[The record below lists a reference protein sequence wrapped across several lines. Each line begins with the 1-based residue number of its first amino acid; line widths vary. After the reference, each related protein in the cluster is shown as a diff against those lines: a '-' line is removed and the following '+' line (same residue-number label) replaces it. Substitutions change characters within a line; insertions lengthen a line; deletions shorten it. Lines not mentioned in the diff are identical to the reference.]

1 MSQADPN
8 GPHEFQEKR
17 LAEVEL
23 LTPSRI
29 EQLLA
34 EHQIEPT
41 KGLGQNFVAD
51 PNTIR
56 KIVRLAGVGLNDR
69 VVEVGPGLG
78 SLTWG
83 LVEAGCDIVA
93 IERDRYLAPLVADI
107 FEGRSVRVESVDALD
122 VDWAALLGD
131 GPWSLV
137 ANLPYNIAATL
148 ILDML
153 ECAPMVTSMTVMV
166 QREVGERLSATP
178 GSKVYGIPSVKLA
191 LSAACRVVAH
201 IPADVFIPR
210 PRVESVIIRIDR
222 HEQPVPAE
230 LRSVVSRLLGIG
242 FGQRRKMLRSTI
254 GKSLGVELFEAAGIR
269 PEDRPEVVGPDG
281 WVRMAEEV
289 MSR

>member
-56 KIVRLAGVGLNDR
+56 KIVRLAGVGQNDR

-230 LRSVVSRLLGIG
+230 LRSVVSRRCSGSVG
-242 FGQRRKMLRSTI
+242 EGSTTCRRPRTGLPARKRARLTHNSSLSVEASRRSVFCRLRSS
-254 GKSLGVELFEAAGIR
+254 G
-269 PEDRPEVVGPDG
+269 
-281 WVRMAEEV
+281 
-289 MSR
+289 

>member
-29 EQLLA
+29 EQLLV

-41 KGLGQNFVAD
+41 KGLGQLLDEAWD
-51 PNTIR
+51 

-191 LSAACRVVAH
+191 LSAACRVVWT
-201 IPADVFIPR
+201 PA
-210 PRVESVIIRIDR
+210 SSW
-222 HEQPVPAE
+222 A
-230 LRSVVSRLLGIG
+230 
-242 FGQRRKMLRSTI
+242 
-254 GKSLGVELFEAAGIR
+254 
-269 PEDRPEVVGPDG
+269 
-281 WVRMAEEV
+281 
-289 MSR
+289 